1 MITLNSITHTYRG
14 EIVPALLDVS
24 LTLGESTVTALVG
37 PNGSGKTTLMQ
48 ILGGL
53 MVPTSGSI
61 SIDGSQ
67 ASADD
72 LLTSFDHR
80 FFRSRLRRA
89 VQPVSRRL
97 RAPASHLG

>member
-53 MVPTSGSI
+53 LAPTSGSVA
-61 SIDGSQ
+61 IDAAQ
-67 ASADD
+67 ASAEGFAGAMIAA
-72 LLTSFDHR
+72 LVVAAAGLVTAVFYAR
-80 FFRSRLRRA
+80 FTKRR
-89 VQPVSRRL
+89 PL
-97 RAPASHLG
+97 

>member
-1 MITLNSITHTYRG
+1 MITLTSITHTYRG

-53 MVPTSGSI
+53 LAPTSGSVA
-61 SIDGSQ
+61 IDGTCSP
-67 ASADD
+67 ARSWPRPAE
-72 LLTSFDHR
+72 TSTM
-80 FFRSRLRRA
+80 SPQL
-89 VQPVSRRL
+89 S
-97 RAPASHLG
+97 